1 MGGRVRA
8 CVVAGGLV
16 AVSGAVWAQS
26 SPPLAAAPYKTLEIR
41 FTSHDGHGMFG
52 KLTVPDSPGPHPVV
66 VFVQT
71 AEAQTV
77 DTRVQGP
84 KGPLDFFDLY
94 RRELAAVGVGFFSY
108 EGRGV
113 QMGDQ
118 PPRYLKVDRPVYN
131 TSTLE
136 NKVRDAITAVRVLQ
150 KQPAIDASR
159 IVLRGHSEGTLLAAE
174 TASRM
179 PKEIRAVALSGV
191 LTYLPAAL
199 TFMMTDGWFWQHQ
212 AHWDANRD
220 GVITATEF
228 QADPRGIRKL
238 MPPDFLFSNFDHN
251 GDGRYTVDDVRQA
264 RKPMVDAV
272 GAGNAEAAMPFLKG
286 AAAVEIPDG
295 WVVDH
300 FRHAPIDTF
309 LSQLQIPVGLFQGAV
324 DQLTPASEVRA
335 LESRMKAAG
344 KSNMEFQYFPDHDH
358 SFGGLQYF
366 LRGTPSSGYRA
377 LFDWVRR
384 QTNR

>member
-8 CVVAGGLV
+8 CVVAGLV

-26 SPPLAAAPYKTLEIR
+26 SPPSAAAPYKTLEIP

-94 RRELAAVGVGFFSY
+94 RRELAAVGVAFFSY

-118 PPRYLKVDRPVYN
+118 PPRYQKVDRPIYN

-136 NKVRDAITAVRVLQ
+136 NKVRDAMTAVRVLQ

-191 LTYLPAAL
+191 LTNLRAAL

-212 AHWDANRD
+212 AHWDGNRD

-228 QADPRGIRKL
+228 QADPKGIRKL
-238 MPPDFLFSNFDHN
+238 MPPDFPFSNFDRN
-251 GDGRYTVDDVRQA
+251 EDGRYTVDDVRQA

-295 WVVDH
+295 WVADH

-309 LSQLQIPVGLFQGAV
+309 LSQLQIPVGLFQGDV

-344 KSNMEFQYFPDHDH
+344 KSNMEFQ
-358 SFGGLQYF
+358 
-366 LRGTPSSGYRA
+366 
-377 LFDWVRR
+377 
-384 QTNR
+384 